1 MKNKKQTLNK
11 GFTLIELMIA
21 VAVISILAAIAVPT
35 YRDYTIRAKISE
47 ALNVAASAK
56 ISITE
61 YYISEGKLPANLD
74 EAGLENVATDYIK
87 SFDYTGDENRGRMTM
102 TLADGIGG
110 DAAGKKIIV
119 ETVPIHDGALLKWN
133 CAPAK
138 ENGVDKKYLPA
149 NCRR

>member
-1 MKNKKQTLNK
+1 MKNKKQTSNK
-11 GFTLIELMIA
+11 GFTLVELMIA

-47 ALNVAASAK
+47 ALNMAASAK

-61 YYISEGKLPANLD
+61 YYISEGRLPANLD
-74 EAGLENVATDYIK
+74 EAGLENVTTDYIK
-87 SFDYTGDENRGRMTM
+87 SLGYTADQTRGRITM
-102 TLADGIGG
+102 TLTDDIGG
-110 DAAGKKIIV
+110 DAGGKEVVV
-119 ETVPIHDGALLKWN
+119 ETVPAHGGALLEWN

-138 ENGVDKKYLPA
+138 DNGVDKKYLPA